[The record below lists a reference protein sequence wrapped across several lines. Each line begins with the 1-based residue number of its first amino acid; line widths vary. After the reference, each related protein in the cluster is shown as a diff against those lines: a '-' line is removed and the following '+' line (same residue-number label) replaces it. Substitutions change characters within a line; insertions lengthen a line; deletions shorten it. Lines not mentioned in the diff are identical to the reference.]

1 MFMDEGLALMP
12 ALPVAKSAYIVV
24 GEVKTAEAHVL
35 ENKENVYSEFT
46 VSVTKV
52 FKTAS
57 SSVVEGS
64 EITVDRVGGFVKYPN
79 GRTVLYSVSGRNMPA
94 VGGRYILFLSSL
106 NNQDLLLLTAYRLGP
121 DGIAPLDDSPQFEK
135 FRGMTEEVFLKN
147 LDDLLTAS
155 SPN

>member
-1 MFMDEGLALMP
+1 MFMDEGSALMP
-12 ALPVAKSAYIVV
+12 ALPTAKSAYIVL
-24 GEVKTAEAHVL
+24 GEVKTAEAHVS

-79 GRTVLYSVSGRNMPA
+79 GRTLLYSVSGRNMPA
-94 VGGRYILFLSSL
+94 VGGRYILLLSSL
-106 NNQDLLLLTAYRLGP
+106 NNEDLLLL
-121 DGIAPLDDSPQFEK
+121 S
-135 FRGMTEEVFLKN
+135 
-147 LDDLLTAS
+147 LLTALVQMELDPWMIHHS
-155 SPN
+155 LKSFEGGQKTCS